1 MNRII
6 CIIAIIIHISSICI
20 NSQDITDTQV
30 RENPDI
36 TVDSITATTS
46 YNDYT
51 YLNLSNNSIK
61 YNGADWHNFYAN
73 LIHTKDSAI
82 SIVHIGDSHIQAD
95 IATGCTRKLLQAQ
108 LGNAGRGLI
117 IPFKMARTNEP
128 RDYSITSK
136 SKWVSSKAIKN
147 KWKYPMGFTGISITS
162 LDRRFDLTINT
173 QTKTTYEPFSS
184 VRIYHNNSNITI
196 DSISNKSAIEDVKYF
211 DEYFD
216 INLCDTTT
224 LFSIKLSS
232 DDNLSI
238 YGIALSNVTHG
249 ITYHTIGNN
258 GATFETYNRIG
269 NIGKDISSLNPSLVI
284 ISLGANEAFSNITT
298 AAFYQSMHTLVT
310 DIKDSNPNAEILLV
324 TPMECHKRRYIR
336 RKGRRRRKTYVVNE
350 KILALRDQ
358 IIKYGEENK
367 IAVYD
372 WYDVAGGKGASNK
385 WIKDNLMGRDHIHN
399 TVAGYEIQ
407 GTLLYEALIKDAF
420 STNKICTYGNTNT
433 MDDDNI

>member
-6 CIIAIIIHISSICI
+6 CIIAIIIYALSICG
-20 NSQDITDTQV
+20 NSQDISDAQI
-30 RENPDI
+30 RENPNI
-36 TVDSITATTS
+36 TIDSVSTFIT
-46 YNDYT
+46 YNNYT
-51 YLNLSNNSIK
+51 YLNLSNNRIN
-61 YNGADWHNFYAN
+61 YNGSDWCNFYAN
-73 LIHTKDSAI
+73 LIQAKDSSI

-108 LGNAGRGLI
+108 LGNAGRGII
-117 IPFKMARTNEP
+117 IPFKMAKTNEP

-136 SKWVSSKAIKN
+136 SKWASSKAVKY
-147 KWKYPMGFTGISITS
+147 KWEYPMGFTGISITP
-162 LDRRFDLTINT
+162 LNHIFDLTINT
-173 QTKTTYEPFSS
+173 QTKTTSEPFSS
-184 VRIYHNNSNITI
+184 VRIFHNNSNIKV
-196 DSISNKSAIEDVKYF
+196 DSIFNKSIENIKYF
-211 DEYFD
+211 EKYFD

-224 LFSIKLSS
+224 LFSLKLSAE
-232 DDNLSI
+232 DNLSI
-238 YGIALSNVTHG
+238 FGIALGNVTPG
-249 ITYHTIGNN
+249 ITYHAIGNN